1 MCLDKKYQRGKK
13 DQSLIDIVKPLIYL
27 EAGIMIVE
35 VESLIRNC

>member
-1 MCLDKKYQRGKK
+1 MIVEVE
-13 DQSLIDIVKPLIYL
+13 SLIDIVKPLVYL